1 MSEQE
6 IKLLGEGLI
15 DVNDFVLQHRDQY
28 PELDNFLGFG
38 EFDGHVGQ
46 DGDIKIEDE
55 NQGQKSP
62 FGFKPHLE
70 LSEIL
75 LGVKEGRYFQG
86 RLNVSRLHLEE
97 ATINIHGLT
106 QEILI

>member
-6 IKLLGEGLI
+6 TKLLGEGLI

-55 NQGQKSP
+55 SQGQKSP

-75 LGVKEGRYFQG
+75 LGVKEGRYF
-86 RLNVSRLHLEE
+86 
-97 ATINIHGLT
+97 
-106 QEILI
+106 